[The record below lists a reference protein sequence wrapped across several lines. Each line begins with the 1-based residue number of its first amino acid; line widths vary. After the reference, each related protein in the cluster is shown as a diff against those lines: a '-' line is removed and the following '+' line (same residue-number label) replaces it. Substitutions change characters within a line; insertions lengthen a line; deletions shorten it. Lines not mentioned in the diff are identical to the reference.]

1 MEIKLSDVIAA
12 ISMIVSVGAV
22 YFARASSKNANLIAQ
37 ENLNLQSAMVETGIS
52 QSIEGAKAKI
62 NEVSVVMVP
71 LVVKENADNISI
83 EEAANLVLFRKI
95 MASAEQSLVNH
106 YDFACS
112 KYIDGKVDKIRF
124 KKSYR
129 TEIRQLVESQDFQE
143 HFNPVT
149 STYKPILMVYKE
161 WEDLESQS

>member
-1 MEIKLSDVIAA
+1 MDIKFSDVIAA
-12 ISMIVSVGAV
+12 ISMVVSVGAM
-22 YFARASSKNANLIAQ
+22 YFAKASSKKANSIAQ
-37 ENLNLQSAMVETGIS
+37 ENLNLQNAMVETGIS

-62 NEVSVVMVP
+62 NEVSLVMVP
-71 LVVKENADNISI
+71 LVARENADNLSV
-83 EEAANLVLFRKI
+83 EDAASLVLFRKI
-95 MASAEQSLVNH
+95 MASAVQSLVNH

-129 TEIRQLVESQDFQE
+129 TEIRQLVEKEDLKE

-149 STYKPILMVYKE
+149 TTYKPILMVYKE

>member
-1 MEIKLSDVIAA
+1 MDIKLSDVIAA
-12 ISMIVSVGAV
+12 ISMVVSVGAM
-22 YFARASSKNANLIAQ
+22 YFAKSSSKKANLIAQ
-37 ENLNLQSAMVETGIS
+37 ENLNLQNAMVETGIS
-52 QSIEGAKAKI
+52 QSIEGAKVKI
-62 NEVSVVMVP
+62 NEVSLVMVP
-71 LVVKENADNISI
+71 LVVKEDLGSLSA
-83 EEAANLVLFRKI
+83 EEAANLLLFRKI
-95 MASAEQSLVNH
+95 MDSAVQSLVNH

-129 TEIRQLVESQDFQE
+129 TEIRQLVEKEDMKK

-149 STYKPILMVYKE
+149 TTYKPILIVYKE